1 MSRGY
6 RIVMEPLAQAKAT
19 ASASDE
25 LCIQVALLPVLGEDR
40 MREILQAALKEDG
53 WQPCGDEGELT
64 KTLAEGLQARLGKD
78 GRSVTIEQRATVEVT
93 GAARTEAEAARLA
106 KENAARAEA
115 SVKRQATTALAK
127 AEGDVRAGLDA
138 VIQRVYVTAL
148 EEKARSMGELQSME
162 RHEAQDGTLEVVL
175 KIKV

>member
-6 RIVMEPLAQAKAT
+6 RVVMEPLAQAKAT

-25 LCIQVALLPVLGEDR
+25 LCIQVSLLPVMGEDR
-40 MREILQAALKEDG
+40 MRELLQAALRDDG
-53 WQPCGDEGELT
+53 WQTETNGETVKNLGH
-64 KTLAEGLQARLGKD
+64 GLQARLAPDGK
-78 GRSVTIEQRATVEVT
+78 SVTVVQTSAVEVA

-106 KENAARAEA
+106 KENAARAEQA
-115 SVKRQATTALAK
+115 VKRQATTTLAK
-127 AEGDVRAGLDA
+127 AEGDVRAALDA

-148 EEKARSMGELQSME
+148 EEKARSMGDLQSME
-162 RHEAQDGTLEVVL
+162 RHEGADGTIEVVL